1 MTKTQALA
9 LTDSDVERTYT
20 ILVTE
25 TKVTKH
31 VVTEYCFGDALD
43 HAWSDKIGDVVSHE
57 VTNVNM
63 THNVADPS

>member
-43 HAWSDKIGDVVSHE
+43 HAWSDGDVVSHE